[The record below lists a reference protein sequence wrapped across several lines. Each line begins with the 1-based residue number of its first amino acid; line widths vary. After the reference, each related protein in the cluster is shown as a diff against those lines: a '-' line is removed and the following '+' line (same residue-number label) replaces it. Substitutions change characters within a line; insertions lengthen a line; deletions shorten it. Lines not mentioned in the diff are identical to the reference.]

1 MLDAGSEAG
10 GDRLAATA
18 SRLYREAGRL
28 IAGRVDFEPTAVD
41 YALAVIFDVADACAL
56 ASAESTQYPWPTRR
70 VIELEIRLYELA
82 DWATRLG
89 FTLDLRYVEE
99 GFPAEAMRADELP
112 SFQDGDFAAQVA
124 GSFEGYDRLRMLLR
138 SSKGARLL
146 QSQEGHEAACADV
159 SSARGWLVWA
169 RQHVPDEL
177 QLAAA
182 ATLYIARGFFVA
194 TTTEIDADELFPT
207 DDFLRSLLSGSPIRS
222 WLAGHGADLPD
233 WVAD

>member
-1 MLDAGSEAG
+1 MMVSPRSEESERAVALLLSHVLAEGEAAQMLDAGSEAG

-99 GFPAEAMRADELP
+99 GFPAEAMRADEL
-112 SFQDGDFAAQVA
+112 
-124 GSFEGYDRLRMLLR
+124 
-138 SSKGARLL
+138 
-146 QSQEGHEAACADV
+146 
-159 SSARGWLVWA
+159 
-169 RQHVPDEL
+169 
-177 QLAAA
+177 
-182 ATLYIARGFFVA
+182 
-194 TTTEIDADELFPT
+194 
-207 DDFLRSLLSGSPIRS
+207 
-222 WLAGHGADLPD
+222 
-233 WVAD
+233 